1 MGYDMTRYACTVC
14 SYSYH
19 PLKGDP
25 ENGILPGTPFK
36 NLPDDWRCPWCGAAK
51 AQFVPEREDQSDLF
65 RGDS

>member
-1 MGYDMTRYACTVC
+1 MAYDMTRYACTVC

-25 ENGILPGTPFK
+25 ENGVLPGTPFK

-65 RGDS
+65 RGNS